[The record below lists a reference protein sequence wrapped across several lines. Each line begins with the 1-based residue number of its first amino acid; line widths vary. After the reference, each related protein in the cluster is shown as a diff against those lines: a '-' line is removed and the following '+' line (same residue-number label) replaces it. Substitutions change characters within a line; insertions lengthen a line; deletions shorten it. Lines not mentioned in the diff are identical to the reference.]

1 MGIERPTVR
10 IPKETQPAY
19 LSIRTYTMTDV
30 WNNVT
35 AGMLD
40 RNNGEVARMAMN
52 RWRRAATVR

>member
-1 MGIERPTVR
+1 
-10 IPKETQPAY
+10 
-19 LSIRTYTMTDV
+19 MTDV